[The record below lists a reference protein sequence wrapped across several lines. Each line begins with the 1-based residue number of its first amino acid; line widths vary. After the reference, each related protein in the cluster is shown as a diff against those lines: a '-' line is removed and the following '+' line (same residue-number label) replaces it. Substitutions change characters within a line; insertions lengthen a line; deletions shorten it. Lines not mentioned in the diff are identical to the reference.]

1 MIDVTLIYA
10 TSQFK
15 ARYLSLYGNSGP
27 PKPAA
32 QGNAKLAQ
40 LLANYTTDDDH
51 LADNNPTVD
60 PNASKPWL
68 VEFNQYLN
76 GTDSVPE
83 KMSLTQWWGVSQFI
97 THRRT

>member
-1 MIDVTLIYA
+1 MLL
-10 TSQFK
+10 
-15 ARYLSLYGNSGP
+15 LSLKHVIFPFTEILVLQNQLLREMPSS
-27 PKPAA
+27 
-32 QGNAKLAQ
+32 Q

-76 GTDSVPE
+76 GADSVPE
-83 KMSLTQWWGVSQFI
+83 KMSLTQWWGVSQLI